1 MTLVR
6 NCIIFLTERKEPMQ
20 PVAERILS
28 HASALPEG
36 ALITAKEFLHF
47 GSRAAVD
54 QALKRL
60 EERKELMRLSR
71 GIYVR
76 PVKTRFGVRAPAPE
90 KVVERIAA
98 TRAETI
104 ARHGAAAANA
114 LGLTTQ
120 IPTKLVFLTSG
131 RSRKLRLGAQEIE
144 MKHAPPWMLLPSR
157 PKAGEAVRALAWI
170 GQRGASEALK
180 TLKQRLPASTVEELV
195 AVRPALPSWMS
206 KSIGQVLAA
215 HA

>member
-1 MTLVR
+1 
-6 NCIIFLTERKEPMQ
+6 MQ
-20 PVAERILS
+20 PIAERILN
-28 HASALPEG
+28 HAGTLPEG
-36 ALITAKEFLHF
+36 ALITAKEFLHL

-60 EERKELMRLSR
+60 ESRNELMRLIR

-76 PVKTRFGVRAPAPE
+76 PVKTRFGTRAPAPD

-98 TRAETI
+98 TKAETI
-104 ARHGAAAANA
+104 AKHGAAAANA

-120 IPTKLVFLTSG
+120 VPTRLVYLTSG
-131 RSRKLRLGAQEIE
+131 RNRKLKLGAQVVE
-144 MKHAPPWMLLPSR
+144 MKHAPQWMLLPSQ

-170 GQRGASEALK
+170 GQRGAAEALK
-180 TLKQRLPASTVEELV
+180 TLKQKLPPSTVEQLV

-206 KSIGQVLAA
+206 ESIGRAFAA
-215 HA
+215 HG

>member
-1 MTLVR
+1 
-6 NCIIFLTERKEPMQ
+6 MQ
-20 PVAERILS
+20 PVAEQILTQ
-28 HASALPEG
+28 AETLPEG
-36 ALITAKEFLHF
+36 ALITAREFLHL
-47 GSRAAVD
+47 GNRAAVD

-60 EERKELMRLSR
+60 EARKDLMRLSR

-76 PVKTRFGVRAPAPE
+76 PVKTRFGARAPAPE

-98 TRAETI
+98 AKAETI
-104 ARHGAAAANA
+104 AKHGAAAANA
-114 LGLTTQ
+114 FGLTTQ
-120 IPTKLVFLTSG
+120 VPAKLVFFTSG
-131 RSRKLRLGAQEIE
+131 RSRKLKLGAQEIE
-144 MKHAPPWMLLPSR
+144 MKHAPQWMLLPAQ

-180 TLKQRLPASTVEELV
+180 TLKEKLPPSTIEELV

>member
-1 MTLVR
+1 
-6 NCIIFLTERKEPMQ
+6 MQ
-20 PVAERILS
+20 PVAEKILS
-28 HASALPEG
+28 HASTLPEG
-36 ALITAKEFLHF
+36 ALITAKEFLHL

-60 EERKELMRLSR
+60 QERKDLMRLSR

-76 PVKTRFGVRAPAPE
+76 PVKTRFGMRAPAPE
-90 KVVERIAA
+90 KVIERIAA
-98 TRAETI
+98 TKAETI

-120 IPTKLVFLTSG
+120 VPTKLVFLTSG
-131 RSRKLRLGAQEIE
+131 RSRKLTLGAQQIG
-144 MKHAPPWMLLPSR
+144 MKHAPQWMLLPSQ

-180 TLKQRLPASTVEELV
+180 TLKQTLSPSTVEELV